1 MWIIVKD
8 VPQFV
13 FHVPKSAPLWPP
25 HNDLIFVWLI
35 SVMRLPLR
43 STSRS
48 RAVVARRAHNP
59 KVGSSNLPFATK
71 PRQWRGF
78 LFHATAP
85 GIAKMEHGDFCI
97 LSLRPDNYRDCVERM
112 KTGFVNI
119 FGRPN
124 AGKSTLLNLLM
135 GEKLAIV
142 SPKVQTTRHRIKGI
156 LTEKEYQLIFSDTPG
171 IIEPKYKLHEKMMQ
185 AVKNSLEDADLAL
198 LIVDINDDW
207 RECDQIFSSL
217 KLKAPAVVVIN
228 KIDTTSKEKLQEA
241 ISFFTGKPYSKKII
255 PVSAK
260 DSRYKQQIVK
270 DILEFVPQGEKFYE
284 DDEITDLSTR
294 FFVAELIREKIFEL
308 FEEEI
313 PYQTTVIVQEFK
325 EKATL
330 VKIRAEIIVHR
341 ETQKAIILGE
351 GGKMIKKLG
360 TVAREEIEKFLGQ
373 KIFLELFVKVREKWR
388 EREDYLRE
396 FGY

>member
-1 MWIIVKD
+1 
-8 VPQFV
+8 
-13 FHVPKSAPLWPP
+13 
-25 HNDLIFVWLI
+25 
-35 SVMRLPLR
+35 
-43 STSRS
+43 
-48 RAVVARRAHNP
+48 
-59 KVGSSNLPFATK
+59 
-71 PRQWRGF
+71 
-78 LFHATAP
+78 
-85 GIAKMEHGDFCI
+85 
-97 LSLRPDNYRDCVERM
+97 M

-156 LTEKEYQLIFSDTPG
+156 LTDKNYQIIFSDTPG

-185 AVKNSLEDADLAL
+185 AVKSSLEDADVAL
-198 LIVDINDDW
+198 LIVDINENWPESD
-207 RECDQIFSSL
+207 EIFSSL
-217 KLKAPAVVVIN
+217 KLKVPAIVVLN
-228 KIDTTSKEKLQEA
+228 KIDTTYREKLEA
-241 ISFFTGKPYSKKII
+241 GISFFAGKSYSKKII

-260 DSRYKQQIVK
+260 ENSYKKEIIK
-270 DILEFVPQGEKFYE
+270 NILEFLPEGEKFYQ

-308 FEEEI
+308 FEQEI

-330 VKIRAEIIVHR
+330 IKIRAEIIVHR

-360 TVAREEIEKFLGQ
+360 TESRVEIEKFLSGTGERQ
-373 KIFLELFVKVREKWR
+373 KVFLELFVKVREKWR